1 MAAGRATYRVSRDRA
16 TAETALKFADQKNHL
31 EGSNMIKLAGRAL
44 VLGGM
49 SLGLA
54 SAAIAS
60 DADVLREAK
69 DRAEIEQLMWRYV
82 RALDSFDAEAYASVY
97 TEDGQFSAGGNATKG
112 REALRNMVTGIKQG
126 RDARAAAGETVT
138 PLYHM
143 IANSRIEFLGPDEAR
158 FHSYWMTVAGA
169 AGQETPPRVL
179 AAGRGIDELV
189 RVNGAWLI
197 KSRDVTPQN

>member
-1 MAAGRATYRVSRDRA
+1 MG
-16 TAETALKFADQKNHL
+16 
-31 EGSNMIKLAGRAL
+31 KLASHAL
-44 VLGGM
+44 VLVGIA
-49 SLGLA
+49 LGIA
-54 SAAIAS
+54 GTAFAA

-112 REALRNMVTGIKQG
+112 REALHNMVAGLKQG
-126 RDARAAAGETVT
+126 RETRAAAGETVA

-143 IANSRIEFLGPDEAR
+143 ITNSYIEFVGPDRAR
-158 FHSYWMTVAGA
+158 LHSYWLTMAGGM
-169 AGQETPPRVL
+169 GQGSPPSVL

-197 KSRDVTPQN
+197 QSRDVTPQN